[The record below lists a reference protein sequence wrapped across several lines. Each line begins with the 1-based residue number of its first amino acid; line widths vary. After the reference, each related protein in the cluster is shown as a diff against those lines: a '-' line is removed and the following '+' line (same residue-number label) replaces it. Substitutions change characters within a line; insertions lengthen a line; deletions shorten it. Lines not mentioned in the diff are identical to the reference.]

1 MRRISNGSLLRS
13 AERGWASVFWSS
25 CKSPDMESARLRGVG
40 IVGSTI
46 SCERFRLLP
55 CRPGLRNTSKQQM
68 QGAQTVHMRHLDVC
82 QATVRRQLPVFLPA
96 FSSLLRNRLGIVAL
110 RRSRQ
115 RWRWRLPWRT
125 SRRVNGRGKLSDICN
140 AAIDEQ
146 NALLICRCYSSG
158 VSVVVETG
166 RERLPGVIV
175 VTCGAVMAPLSGQ
188 PR

>member
-1 MRRISNGSLLRS
+1 M
-13 AERGWASVFWSS
+13 ER
-25 CKSPDMESARLRGVG
+25 ARLRGVG

-68 QGAQTVHMRHLDVC
+68 QGAQAVHMRHLEVC
-82 QATVRRQLPVFLPA
+82 QTTVRRQLPVFLPA
-96 FSSLLRNRLGIVAL
+96 FSSLLRNRFGIVAL
-110 RRSRQ
+110 RRSRDSRQ
-115 RWRWRLPWRT
+115 RWRWRWRWRLPWRT
-125 SRRVNGRGKLSDICN
+125 SRRVNGCGKLSGICN
-140 AAIDEQ
+140 AATNEQ
-146 NALLICRCYSSG
+146 GALLICRCYSSG

-166 RERLPGVIV
+166 GERLLGVMV